1 MNPLT
6 RILIAGS
13 GGVGSYV
20 GAQLIRH
27 TDASVSLL
35 ARGKHLEAIRERGLS
50 IEEDRERYTVTPA
63 HAVSNPGALGVFDL
77 IFVTVKATSLK
88 DTLKLISKNISD
100 KTVIIPLLNGVGHAE
115 HIRQYYP
122 EATVLD
128 GHIYILSNITAP
140 GTVRKRGNV
149 FRLVWGS
156 EQAIDPEIIRA
167 LTALFD
173 AAGLRH
179 KHSNT
184 ITLDSWRKYLF
195 ISAFASLTAYYDK
208 PMDAIADEHTEA
220 LTALLYEITA
230 VAQAKEIPLTEEHIT
245 AALTQAVRVA
255 PGARTS
261 LQLDIEQGKPAEVEA
276 LCGYIVQEGERL
288 GIATPEMERIYKRL
302 SPN

>member
-156 EQAIDPEIIRA
+156 EQAIDPEIIRT